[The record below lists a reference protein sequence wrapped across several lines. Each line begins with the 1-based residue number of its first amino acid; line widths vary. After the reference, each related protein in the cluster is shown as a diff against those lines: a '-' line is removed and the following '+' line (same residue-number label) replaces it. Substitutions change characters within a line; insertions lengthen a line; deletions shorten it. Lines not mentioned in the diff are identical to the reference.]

1 MGRGRRRPRQAE
13 PAAFNHEHP
22 TQRVGRAAS
31 SNASSKKQMRGRPGG
46 FGRLA
51 GRPSDR
57 KLGQRGSALGQ
68 KIAVR
73 FMGKVRFFSKR
84 ASLLHGVGLF
94 AEGNFKKGEV
104 FGYFTGE
111 LLTPREGARRR
122 RQGAKS
128 IIQYSVG
135 AEGDIFIDAS
145 RGLAC
150 PFQWINSSVGSEKS
164 ATVQFVVI
172 GDRLCVEAR
181 VATTTDDELL
191 ADYRLCRAR

>member
-1 MGRGRRRPRQAE
+1 MRSQAEEPSPGIALGRGRRRPRQAK
-13 PAAFNHEHP
+13 PTAFQHAPP

-31 SNASSKKQMRGRPGG
+31 SNASCKKQMRGRPGG

-57 KLGQRGSALGQ
+57 KMGRRGSALGQ

-73 FMGKVRFFSKR
+73 FMGKVRYFSKR
-84 ASLLHGVGLF
+84 ASPLHGVGLF

-104 FGYFTGE
+104 LGYFTGE

-128 IIQYSVG
+128 IIQ
-135 AEGDIFIDAS
+135 
-145 RGLAC
+145 
-150 PFQWINSSVGSEKS
+150 
-164 ATVQFVVI
+164 
-172 GDRLCVEAR
+172 
-181 VATTTDDELL
+181 
-191 ADYRLCRAR
+191 